1 MRKVIFI
8 LVSLVLLLSL
18 TSCFAMMDVRN
29 KEEESYSILDVD
41 YKGQVI
47 KDLYYGT
54 GERNVYDLYLPED
67 KTSEKAKHLILFIH
81 GGSWTGG
88 DKEAGDVYCTY
99 FSHQGY
105 VSATMNYTLK
115 SKTVDTNIMKINDEV
130 KAAVTAIIAK
140 CQEEGIGITLEDMA
154 VSGFSAGACQAMMF
168 GFNKESWVPGFDV
181 KFIMQ
186 QSGPTTFDPAIWRNG
201 EIHWSVKWQTGL
213 DGSAKGD
220 ANWISTFS
228 GKPVTEEMVR
238 NGQAET
244 IWREISPVTYITGES
259 IPVLSAYG
267 VYDGVVP
274 PASRIVL
281 EDALEAAGLV
291 RGEDFDTF
299 ILPNSGHALACD
311 VEIQRQYLAKVI
323 EYCNNYF
330 VSE

>member
-1 MRKVIFI
+1 MRKTII
-8 LVSLVLLLSL
+8 LIVSLVLLLSL
-18 TSCFAMMDVRN
+18 TSCFAMMDA
-29 KEEESYSILDVD
+29 KSKSEETYAILEVD
-41 YKGQVI
+41 YKGEVLR
-47 KDLYYGT
+47 DLFYGT

-67 KTSEKAKHLILFIH
+67 KDTEKAKHLILFIH

-88 DKEAGDVYCTY
+88 DKEDGAVYCRY

-105 VSATMNYTLK
+105 VSATMSYTLK
-115 SKTVDTNIMKINDEV
+115 SKTVDTNILKINDEV

-168 GFNKESWVPGFDV
+168 GFNKEGWVPGFDV

-186 QSGPTTFDPAIWRNG
+186 QSGPTTFDPAVWRNG
-201 EIHWSVKWQTGL
+201 EVHWSMELQTGL

-228 GKPVTEEMVR
+228 GKTVTEEMVK
-238 NGQAET
+238 NGQAEA

-259 IPVLSAYG
+259 IPMLSAYG

-274 PASRIVL
+274 PASRLVLEAAL
-281 EDALEAAGLV
+281 EDAGLV
-291 RGEDFDTF
+291 EGEDYDTF
-299 ILPNSGHALACD
+299 ILPNSGHALVCD
-311 VEIQRQYLAKVI
+311 VEIQRQYLEKVI
-323 EYCNNYF
+323 EYCENYF